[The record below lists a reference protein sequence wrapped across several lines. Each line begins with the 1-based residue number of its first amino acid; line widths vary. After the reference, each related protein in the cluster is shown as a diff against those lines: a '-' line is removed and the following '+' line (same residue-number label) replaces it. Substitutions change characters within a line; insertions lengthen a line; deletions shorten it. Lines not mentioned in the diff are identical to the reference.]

1 MPSLQVDSVTRR
13 SFLFISV
20 QSSLVLKIVGSCC
33 WVTSLAHLQAAWC
46 GGNAEASNMG
56 CLNGAHHHIKIKG
69 SVTHVAAR

>member
-1 MPSLQVDSVTRR
+1 MPSLQVDTVTR
-13 SFLFISV
+13 SCFLFVSA
-20 QSSLVLKIVGSCC
+20 QSSLVLKIVRRCS

-56 CLNGAHHHIKIKG
+56 YLNGAHQIKIKG